1 MIRLPFVLKND
12 KMLFTVLLAALIGC
26 LDQPDS
32 YDCVTDD
39 DLIER
44 WLELSSVSSID
55 NCYLLSSDG
64 LLIEKNQDGVWGIGF
79 WETVSRDENC
89 IYEAD
94 LDGEYVEIIGKEG
107 SCLVVDYQSQE
118 VILCDCQY

>member
-1 MIRLPFVLKND
+1 
-12 KMLFTVLLAALIGC
+12 MLFTVLLAALIGC

-64 LLIEKNQDGVWGIGF
+64 LLIEKNQDALWGIGF
-79 WETVSRDENC
+79 WETISRDENC
-89 IYEAD
+89 IYEVL
-94 LDGEYVEIIGKEG
+94 LDGESVEIIGEENG
-107 SCLVVDYQSQE
+107 CIIVHYQSQD
-118 VILCDCQY
+118 ISLCDCKYM